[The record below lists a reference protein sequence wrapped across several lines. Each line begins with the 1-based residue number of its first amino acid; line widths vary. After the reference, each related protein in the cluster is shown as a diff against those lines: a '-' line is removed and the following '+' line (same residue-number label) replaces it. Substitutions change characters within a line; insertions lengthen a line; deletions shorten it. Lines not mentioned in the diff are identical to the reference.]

1 MQRGAFKGTRGVH
14 SSTKEVRQ
22 NRTRRRRE
30 TKGFF
35 VALAVL
41 VSVGGC
47 FSQPPFQ
54 DPFTR
59 PQIDW
64 KPRLVLD
71 VGEAERILGNKCR
84 LEKVT
89 AYLDEGTRA
98 YQSSFRDDRPD
109 PATGKTGI
117 LGYMY
122 EEYQSAEAARSFL
135 YSTLKA
141 NHLSPEDAIRMQG
154 GAELH
159 YFAGGDVIRMVMIVK
174 EHRLIRLK
182 VNPVTSHYNIVEFRM
197 VATAL
202 AKKL

>member
-1 MQRGAFKGTRGVH
+1 MMRAAAAIAF
-14 SSTKEVRQ
+14 
-22 NRTRRRRE
+22 
-30 TKGFF
+30 
-35 VALAVL
+35 AVL
-41 VSVGGC
+41 VSAGGC
-47 FSQPPFQ
+47 LSQPPFQ

-71 VGEAERILGNKCR
+71 VGKAERILGNKGR

-98 YQSSFRDDRPD
+98 YQSSFRDDRLD
-109 PATGKTGI
+109 PATGKTGV

-135 YSTLKA
+135 ESTLKA
-141 NHLSPEDAIRMQG
+141 NRLNPGDAIRMEG

-159 YFAGGDVIRMVMIVK
+159 YFTGGNVIRMVMVLK
-174 EHRLIRLK
+174 ENRLIRLK
-182 VNPVTSHYNIVEFRM
+182 VNPVTSHYSLVEFRK
-197 VATAL
+197 VAAEL
-202 AKKL
+202 AKQL

>member
-1 MQRGAFKGTRGVH
+1 MKPWSVFI
-14 SSTKEVRQ
+14 
-22 NRTRRRRE
+22 
-30 TKGFF
+30 
-35 VALAVL
+35 ALAVF

-47 FSQPPFQ
+47 LSQPAFQ

-64 KPRLVLD
+64 KPSLVLD
-71 VGEAERILGNKCR
+71 VGEAERILGNRSR

-98 YQSSFRDDRPD
+98 YQSSFRDDRLD
-109 PATGKTGI
+109 PATGKTGG

-135 YSTLKA
+135 DATLKA
-141 NHLSPEDAIRMQG
+141 NRLSPKDGTRMIG

-159 YFAGGDVIRMVMIVK
+159 YFTGGDVIRMVMILK
-174 EHRLIRLK
+174 ESRLIRLK
-182 VNPVTSHYNIVEFRM
+182 VNPVTSHYSLVEFRK
-197 VATAL
+197 VAAEL
-202 AKKL
+202 AKQL

>member
-1 MQRGAFKGTRGVH
+1 MKPW
-14 SSTKEVRQ
+14 S
-22 NRTRRRRE
+22 
-30 TKGFF
+30 FF
-35 VALAVL
+35 MALAVL
-41 VSVGGC
+41 VSTGGC
-47 FSQPPFQ
+47 LSQPAFQ

-71 VGEAERILGNKCR
+71 IGEAERILGNKSR

-98 YQSSFRDDRPD
+98 YQSSFRDDRLD

-135 YSTLKA
+135 DSTLKA
-141 NHLSPEDAIRMQG
+141 NRLSPKDAIRMEG

-159 YFAGGDVIRMVMIVK
+159 YFTGGEVIRMVMILK
-174 EHRLIRLK
+174 ANRLVRLK
-182 VNPVTSHYNIVEFRM
+182 VNPVTRHYNLAEFRM
-197 VATAL
+197 VAAEL